1 MINGGIVGSFYGNVT
16 LLGTTFD
23 AVGAAAPRPAFA
35 FAEGD
40 AVVLFAEED
49 DSEAPRSAARLSAE
63 VGCIAFSVGI
73 HDDDIFLF
81 EVHDRGRSVTGGA
94 VPDPADYFGID
105 PEMLAD
111 IDEST
116 LDGMDAAAPSALS
129 GPPDPVS
136 LVRALGRG
144 DVEAVRAALEG
155 AFVFA
160 SERHEA
166 VVAALGLPGG
176 AVGWGYR
183 YLSNDG
189 DGYAGP
195 PLSTL

>member
-1 MINGGIVGSFYGNVT
+1 MGSFYGNVT
-16 LLGTTFD
+16 LLGTDLD
-23 AVGAAAPRPAFA
+23 AVRAAAPRPAYA

-49 DSEAPRSAARLSAE
+49 DPEAPRSAARLSAE
-63 VGCIAFSVGI
+63 LDCIAFSAAV

-105 PEMLAD
+105 PELLAGTD
-111 IDEST
+111 DSM
-116 LDGMDAAAPSALS
+116 LDGMAPSTSSALS
-129 GPPDPVS
+129 GPPDPDS

-155 AFVFA
+155 TFLFA

-166 VVAALGLPGG
+166 VVAALGIPGG

-183 YLSNDG
+183 YLSQDG
-189 DGYAGP
+189 DGYTGP
-195 PLSTL
+195 PLSTLWAAENT